1 MALKSINV
9 DGKIF
14 DIVYDIKNS
23 EAKRDIVFLH
33 GWGSNKEIMKQGFD
47 KFLKD
52 YRHIYIDMPGFGKS
66 ENIYELTTSD
76 YSNIIKE
83 FLKELNSD
91 FYAIAGHSFGGK
103 VATLINPQNL
113 ILLSSAGILEKKPF
127 KVRFKIFFAKVLNSL
142 GLSFISKAFRSKDVS
157 KMSENMYK
165 TFKNVV
171 DEDFT
176 QEFEKI
182 KNRTLIFWGM
192 EDKATSMKSGEK
204 ISEIIDSSILYKLSG
219 DHYFFLKHSKQ
230 IAGII
235 EDELF

>member
-14 DIVYDIKNS
+14 DIIYDIKNS

-66 ENIYELTTSD
+66 ENIYELTTFD

-91 FYAIAGHSFGGK
+91 LYAVAGHSFGGK

-113 ILLSSAGILEKKPF
+113 ILFSSAGILEKKPC
-127 KVRFKIFFAKVLNSL
+127 KVRFKIFLAKTLNSL
-142 GLSFISKAFRSKDVS
+142 GLGFVSKIFRSKDVS

-182 KNRTLIFWGM
+182 KNKTLIFWGM